1 MTLNIGWIGCGRHA
15 RQMLLPQLGINDIR
29 IAALC
34 DKDEAAMSGVGREYG
49 VTALYSDY
57 RDLVAHPGLDFIG
70 MAVGPD
76 LHENASIAALERG
89 LPVFM
94 EKPPASTAAGA
105 RAVAEASR
113 LAGQPVIVGFM
124 KRYSTGNRIA
134 KNILEEGDFGQ
145 ILGMTGA
152 YMTAPTYFVGEPDYT
167 GFYLHHCVHY
177 MDLIP
182 WLMGDDFD
190 DMTVRKISPSPG
202 KILFHVGFS
211 AGNGVIGNVV
221 MGTVQS
227 RGTPMEEL
235 RIMGDHVRLEIDNI
249 INVALYR
256 DPAFKADD
264 PAATLDP
271 AADTLSWTPN
281 FTAAANEDHKGYKA
295 LIADAAATVRGENR
309 NVPTI
314 EDGLLA
320 MERLERM
327 IALIE
332 A

>member
-1 MTLNIGWIGCGRHA
+1 
-15 RQMLLPQLGINDIR
+15 
-29 IAALC
+29 
-34 DKDEAAMSGVGREYG
+34 
-49 VTALYSDY
+49 
-57 RDLVAHPGLDFIG
+57 
-70 MAVGPD
+70 
-76 LHENASIAALERG
+76 
-89 LPVFM
+89 
-94 EKPPASTAAGA
+94 
-105 RAVAEASR
+105 
-113 LAGQPVIVGFM
+113 
-124 KRYSTGNRIA
+124 
-134 KNILEEGDFGQ
+134 
-145 ILGMTGA
+145 
-152 YMTAPTYFVGEPDYT
+152 
-167 GFYLHHCVHY
+167 
-177 MDLIP
+177 
-182 WLMGDDFD
+182 
-190 DMTVRKISPSPG
+190 
-202 KILFHVGFS
+202 
-211 AGNGVIGNVV
+211 
-221 MGTVQS
+221 
-227 RGTPMEEL
+227 MEEL

-264 PAATLDP
+264 PAATLDS